1 LSLSISYLQKV
12 FLIEIANETC
22 EKENKKTI
30 AGEHVLTAL
39 KQLGFEEYVDS
50 SRELFQ
56 EVMTT
61 QKQEK
66 EKKSKKVD
74 VDDME
79 MIRMQ
84 EEMFRKARERF
95 QSAS

>member
-1 LSLSISYLQKV
+1 
-12 FLIEIANETC
+12 
-22 EKENKKTI
+22 
-30 AGEHVLTAL
+30 
-39 KQLGFEEYVDS
+39 VDS

-74 VDDME
+74 VDEDE

-95 QSAS
+95 QGAV